1 MGKERA
7 LVLCGGEG
15 KRLRPITF
23 YLQKTMIPIGR
34 SQRPLLEY
42 TIRLLQHHRLK
53 DVTLLVNYKANQ
65 IKNFFEEGKRFGVQI
80 SYIHDLENMQGT
92 GGSVINAYK
101 KKAFSEDDTL
111 LVYYG
116 DILTNMNLRKLIDF
130 HREKGAVATVA
141 LASGFTVRVGLADLD
156 GESRILG
163 FTEKPQLEKPVSVG
177 VLILKGEVL
186 RVAAETMNARA
197 IDLMGEIIPNLIRRD
212 QPVYGFVFKDFWSD
226 VGSIEAYEKL
236 DNQSL
241 EKSMSFLFHGSPS

>member
-23 YLQKTMIPIGR
+23 YLQKTMIPIGK

-42 TIRLLQHHRLK
+42 TTRLLSYHGLK
-53 DVTLLVNYKANQ
+53 DVTFLVSYKADQ
-65 IKNFFEEGKRFGVQI
+65 IKNYFEEGKRFDVRI
-80 SYIHDLENMQGT
+80 SFIHDHDDMQGT

-101 KKAFSEDDTL
+101 KKGFSDDDVL

-116 DILTNMNLRKLIDF
+116 DILTTLNLRKLINF
-130 HREKGAVATVA
+130 HKEKDAVATVA
-141 LASGFTVRVGLADLD
+141 LASGFTVRVGLADLNAD
-156 GESRILG
+156 GRILG

-177 VLILKGEVL
+177 VLVLKGNVL
-186 RVAAETMNARA
+186 RDAAETMNVRT
-197 IDLMGEIIPNLIRRD
+197 IDLMGEIVPNLIRMG
-212 QPVYGFVFKDFWSD
+212 QPVYGFVFQDFWYD

-236 DNQSL
+236 DNQRL
-241 EKSMSFLFHGSPS
+241 ESSMSFLFQDD

>member
-23 YLQKTMIPIGR
+23 YLQKTMIPIGKN
-34 SQRPLLEY
+34 QRPLLEY
-42 TIRLLQHHRLK
+42 TTRLLHYHGLK
-53 DVTLLVNYKANQ
+53 DVTFLVNYKANQ
-65 IKNFFEEGKRFGVQI
+65 IKNYFEDGKRFDVKI
-80 SYIHDLENMQGT
+80 SFIHDCEDIRGT

-101 KKAFSEDDTL
+101 KKGFSDDDVL

-116 DILTNMNLRKLIDF
+116 DILTTLNLRKLIRF
-130 HREKGAVATVA
+130 HNEKDAVATVA

-156 GESRILG
+156 SESRISG

-177 VLILKGEVL
+177 VLVLKGDVL
-186 RVAAETMNARA
+186 RDAAETMMGSS
-197 IDLMGEIIPNLIRRD
+197 IDLMGEIVPNLIRIG
-212 QPVYGFVFKDFWSD
+212 QPVYGFVFQDFWYD

-236 DNQSL
+236 DNQHL
-241 EKSMSFLFHGSPS
+241 ESSTSFLFQGD

>member
-34 SQRPLLEY
+34 RQRPLLEY
-42 TIRLLQHHRLK
+42 TTRLLHYHGLK
-53 DVTLLVNYKANQ
+53 DVTLLVNYRANQ
-65 IKNFFEEGKRFGVQI
+65 IKNYFEEGRRFDVKI
-80 SYIHDLENMQGT
+80 SFIHDHEDMQGT

-101 KKAFSEDDTL
+101 RKAFSDNDVL

-130 HREKGAVATVA
+130 HNEKRAVATVA

-156 GESRILG
+156 SKGRILG

-177 VLILKGEVL
+177 VLVLKGKVL
-186 RVAAETMNARA
+186 RDAAETMKAKT
-197 IDLMGEIIPNLIRRD
+197 IDLMGEIVPNLIRMG
-212 QPVYGFVFKDFWSD
+212 QPVYGFVFKDFWYD

-236 DNQSL
+236 DNQRL
-241 EKSMSFLFHGSPS
+241 ESSMSFLFQDD